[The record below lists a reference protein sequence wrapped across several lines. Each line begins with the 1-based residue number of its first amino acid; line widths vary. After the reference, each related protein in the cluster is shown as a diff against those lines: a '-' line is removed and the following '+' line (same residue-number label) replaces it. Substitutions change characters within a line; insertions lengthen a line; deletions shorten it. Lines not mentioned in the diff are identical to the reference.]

1 MSPKYPNLY
10 PHENTPF
17 MENLPLAPLDIFLLL
32 VLIVG
37 AWRGFTKGLLLS
49 VASLVGLVGGI
60 WAASHF
66 SHLVAE
72 NLSQHVSWSV
82 NTIHMASL
90 ALTFLLVVLG
100 VHLLAKLLEK
110 VLDLVALG
118 FVNKLAGAVFG
129 LLKVALILSFV
140 MLLLNQTV
148 GPRAWLPESDPAS
161 VLVGPVEALAPAI
174 TPALERLDEL
184 QPLEDRVQETVQ
196 ETVSDLERRALE
208 NALPL
213 DSEGA
218 P

>member
-1 MSPKYPNLY
+1 
-10 PHENTPF
+10 
-17 MENLPLAPLDIFLLL
+17 MESLPLAPADVVLLL
-32 VLIVG
+32 VLLIG
-37 AWRGFTKGLLLS
+37 AWRGFARGLLLS

-72 NLSQHVSWSV
+72 HLSKHVSWSV
-82 NTIHMASL
+82 NTLHMASL
-90 ALTFLLVVLG
+90 ALTFLLVVVG

-148 GPRAWLPESDPAS
+148 GPRAWLPESEPAS
-161 VLVGPVEALAPAI
+161 VLIGPVEALAPAI
-174 TPALERLDEL
+174 TPALNRLEEL
-184 QPLEDRVQETVQ
+184 QPLEDSVHEKVN
-196 ETVSDLERRALE
+196 DLERRALE

-213 DSEGA
+213 GSEDA

>member
-1 MSPKYPNLY
+1 
-10 PHENTPF
+10 
-17 MENLPLAPLDIFLLL
+17 MESLPLAPADVVLLL
-32 VLIVG
+32 VLLIG
-37 AWRGFTKGLLLS
+37 AWRGFAKGLLLS

-72 NLSQHVSWSV
+72 HLSKHVSWSV
-82 NTIHMASL
+82 NTLHMASL
-90 ALTFLLVVLG
+90 ALTFLLVVVG

-140 MLLLNQTV
+140 MLLLNQTL
-148 GPRAWLPESDPAS
+148 GPRAWLPESEPAS
-161 VLVGPVEALAPAI
+161 VLIGPVEALAPAI
-174 TPALERLDEL
+174 TPALNRLEEL
-184 QPLEDRVQETVQ
+184 QPLEDSVHEKVN
-196 ETVSDLERRALE
+196 DLERRALE

-213 DSEGA
+213 GSEDA